1 MTNRFEYLTRT
12 AKTQSASWSYRDKV
26 AFHYFN
32 PNGLLAEKQAVDR
45 LIDAAVEAGQCKSG
59 AIIAYGGLN
68 YHYTDMMRNLFD
80 KKRVSRIDFVIAK
93 EGIIRDIEQARKFL
107 AGLDK

>member
-1 MTNRFEYLTRT
+1 MANRFEYLTRT
-12 AKTQSASWSYRDKV
+12 AKTQAATWSYHDKV

-32 PNGLLAEKQAVDR
+32 PNGLLAEKRVVDQ
-45 LIDAAVEAGQCKSG
+45 LIDAAVEAGKCKSG

-68 YHYTDMMRNLFD
+68 YYYTDMMRKLFD
-80 KKRVSRIDFVIAK
+80 KKRVSRINFVIAK
-93 EGIIRDIEQARKFL
+93 EGIVRDIEKAREFL